1 MRLFPGDTSELIC
14 CSTYTLSKQ
23 MLAQKTIIWVGFFFI
38 LSLSKQDFR
47 FSLSMLM
54 FGVHSWSRS
63 LLFQF
68 FMGFCIFIQV
78 LGSNSPFR
86 YLVYTL
92 PELSLTLQA
101 GFRFLLSIQMFG
113 IRISLSMLRFGV
125 HSPSWSFI
133 FILSLSKQVLGS
145 RSLSRCWLLQKFPF
159 FMRFHILL
167 LFPENI

>member
-1 MRLFPGDTSELIC
+1 
-14 CSTYTLSKQ
+14 
-23 MLAQKTIIWVGFFFI
+23 MLAQKTIVWVGFFSYCHSPSRF
-38 LSLSKQDFR
+38 LGSHSPCWCLVYTLEAEVDF
-47 FSLSMLM
+47 
-54 FGVHSWSRS
+54 
-63 LLFQF
+63 FQF
-68 FMGFCIFIQV
+68 IMGFCIFIQV

-92 PELSLTLQA
+92 PALSLALQA
-101 GFRFLLSIQMFG
+101 GFRFLLSIQMFR
-113 IRISLSMLRFGV
+113 IRISLSTLSMLRFGV

-145 RSLSRCWLLQKFPF
+145 HSLSRCWLLQTFPF